1 MKTNFIFIV
10 LSLLF
15 FSCNR
20 EGVKKPSKLIEEDKM
35 IDIIY
40 DISVLDAILSVN
52 QRTLEEHN
60 VNSKTYIYKKYA
72 IDSLQFAENS
82 AYYASD
88 LKKFKKMYE
97 IVENRIIENK
107 KIADSLSKKNQEEV
121 NKKAVELRSISK
133 DSLRVR
139 KMKETNDFSKKK
151 K

>member
-139 KMKETNDFSKKK
+139 KMKETNDFSKKQK
-151 K
+151 